1 MLDRLKNV
9 EPGMPYIDLPLQT
22 IEGKEASLS
31 TYIDKG
37 KYILL
42 DFWASWCPPCRRQ
55 SPYLKQFFERYV
67 NRQFSIVGISF
78 DTNREEWK
86 EYICRR

>member
-42 DFWASWCPPCRRQ
+42 DFLGIMVSPCRRQ
-55 SPYLKQFFERYV
+55 TPYLKTIIRT
-67 NRQFSIVGISF
+67 I
-78 DTNREEWK
+78 
-86 EYICRR
+86 

>member
-22 IEGKEASLS
+22 IEGKETSLS

-42 DFWASWCPPCRRQ
+42 DFWASWCPPL
-55 SPYLKQFFERYV
+55 SK
-67 NRQFSIVGISF
+67 
-78 DTNREEWK
+78 TNSLFKTIIRT
-86 EYICRR
+86 I

>member
-22 IEGKEASLS
+22 IEGKETPLS

-37 KYILL
+37 KYIIL
-42 DFWASWCPPCRRQ
+42 DFWA
-55 SPYLKQFFERYV
+55 
-67 NRQFSIVGISF
+67 
-78 DTNREEWK
+78 
-86 EYICRR
+86 